1 MSRPM
6 CEIIDIQT
14 GESIIREMNDEEYS
28 QYLADQAAW
37 EAQEAERLAK
47 QAEVDAAK
55 AAVHE
60 KLAALGLD
68 METVKLI
75 AKLG

>member
-1 MSRPM
+1 M